1 MMKKE
6 AKSIDL
12 SAAVKMV
19 AVCRPTFVSY
29 HSQFDELSSIRSKFN
44 TNHQRTTRIEFES
57 NPMNSKRTTIQTA
70 ASIVRDSALKVAGTM
85 GAQQAQRL
93 IPPKNRNPITASFDE
108 RKPPFILPSR
118 WYYEDDDDNINR
130 GGIYI
135 YTYVPIYVCIYILGC
150 TI

>member
-1 MMKKE
+1 MKKE

-85 GAQQAQRL
+85 GAQQAHDNSPIEILSQPAL
-93 IPPKNRNPITASFDE
+93 MSGSPHAYPDDWAYWHIYWANPG
-108 RKPPFILPSR
+108 P
-118 WYYEDDDDNINR
+118 
-130 GGIYI
+130 
-135 YTYVPIYVCIYILGC
+135 
-150 TI
+150 

>member
-44 TNHQRTTRIEFES
+44 TNHQRTTRIDFES
-57 NPMNSKRTTIQTA
+57 NGELWL
-70 ASIVRDSALKVAGTM
+70 D
-85 GAQQAQRL
+85 
-93 IPPKNRNPITASFDE
+93 ITGFFKE
-108 RKPPFILPSR
+108 K
-118 WYYEDDDDNINR
+118 
-130 GGIYI
+130 
-135 YTYVPIYVCIYILGC
+135 
-150 TI
+150 